1 MGATVFVQPLDLVK
15 NRMQMSGGYMCYKV
29 KHVGILLLFK
39 KYYVLVLVERFHMN
53 GNTTRWWK
61 TINIQRAKT
70 KFKTEL
76 ERLYP
81 VKWILSDPS
90 WF

>member
-29 KHVGILLLFK
+29 EHVGYSSNKIMKSK

-53 GNTTRWWK
+53 GNTTRFHLLTQK
-61 TINIQRAKT
+61 
-70 KFKTEL
+70 
-76 ERLYP
+76 
-81 VKWILSDPS
+81 
-90 WF
+90 